1 MEPKDTEEW
10 VKQIAAWDHENPL
23 EMRRDKGMTPQM
35 IMEGLNQVYDEVT
48 YVTDVGQHQMWASQY
63 LDVNKNKRMI
73 TSGGLGTMGLVFRQH
88 LVQKWDTGTEMSYV
102 LPVTVDFR

>member
-1 MEPKDTEEW
+1 
-10 VKQIAAWDHENPL
+10 
-23 EMRRDKGMTPQM
+23 MTPQM

-73 TSGGLGTMGLVFRQH
+73 TSGGLGTMGFGFPQH

>member
-1 MEPKDTEEW
+1 MGKTDRSL
-10 VKQIAAWDHENPL
+10 DHENPL

-63 LDVNKNKRMI
+63 LDVNKNKKII
-73 TSGGLGTMGLVFRQH
+73 TSGGLGTMGLVSRLH
-88 LVQKWDTGTEMSYV
+88 LEAKMGHRDRRCGMYH
-102 LPVTVDFR
+102 R